1 MREKI
6 KSHEQNKKLLE
17 IILTEN
23 IQNKYEEN
31 MSQFWGS
38 IKGELS
44 SYIEKLETIKLS
56 IQPSKK
62 LIEKGT
68 KLCELFLK
76 TI

>member
-31 MSQFWGS
+31 MSQF
-38 IKGELS
+38 
-44 SYIEKLETIKLS
+44 
-56 IQPSKK
+56 
-62 LIEKGT
+62 
-68 KLCELFLK
+68 
-76 TI
+76 